1 MGWTGSEFCVKI
13 GAELAQAEI
22 RLVVGWKARSSAPEI
37 HVVHTLSARRGACM
51 GQRLIKVMWLFAYLQ
66 TDQEPG
72 SLKTVCHPGSI
83 RNAQLRI
90 VRWLPEDV
98 EED

>member
-22 RLVVGWKARSSAPEI
+22 RLIGWKARSSAPEI
-37 HVVHTLSARRGACM
+37 HVMVQYIHCQRGVVHGAE
-51 GQRLIKVMWLFAYLQ
+51 A
-66 TDQEPG
+66 DQG
-72 SLKTVCHPGSI
+72 DVVVCIPSNRSGTWVAQNCVPSGI